1 LKVLHITNWYPNK
14 INPNEAPWIK
24 SQIESLDS
32 FVENKVIHIELF
44 HTGKFK
50 FSNSK
55 DLGVR
60 QYLIE
65 LPFISWFVYEW
76 IYFLVLFYVLILARK
91 REKYD
96 IINFHIAY
104 PMLSYWQ
111 LIKRFVKTPIVIT
124 EHWSAYHFH
133 FGVNKP
139 LPRIQ
144 KIFKQNISVITVSE
158 ALAKDIKMFS
168 GAEFPSYVVP
178 NVVDESIFYPVSS
191 ESKENFYFMVSNW
204 KSPKTPLLVMECF
217 LRSPVSENHELVIGG
232 YGPLW
237 MEMEDF
243 VKQNDHAGRIRL
255 IGKLNP
261 PEIAWRL
268 QRCKAFLHPS
278 DYETFSVVSA
288 EAVAC
293 GAYVIAPRI
302 GGIPEVVGSNGFL
315 LEENSMEE
323 WAKALISIPN
333 SFTSSY
339 DLRFSSK
346 RVGKKYFQALE
357 SVFCGNKR

>member
-1 LKVLHITNWYPNK
+1 LRVLHITNWYPNK

-32 FVENKVIHIELF
+32 FFENTVIHIELF

-91 REKYD
+91 RGKYD

-104 PMLSYWQ
+104 PMLSYWHW
-111 LIKRFVKTPIVIT
+111 IKRWVKNPVVIS
-124 EHWSAYHFH
+124 EHWSAYHFN
-133 FGVNKP
+133 FGVSKP

-144 KIFKQNISVITVSE
+144 RIFRQNISVITVSE
-158 ALAKDIKMFS
+158 ALSDDIKRFS
-168 GAEFPSYVVP
+168 AEDFPSYVVP
-178 NVVDESIFYPVSS
+178 NVVDDSIFYSLENGVR
-191 ESKENFYFMVSNW
+191 ENFYFMVSNW
-204 KSPKTPLLVMECF
+204 KSPKTPLLVMKCF
-217 LRSPVSENHELVIGG
+217 LESPVSENSKLVIGG

-237 MEMEDF
+237 KDMENF
-243 VKQNDHAGRIRL
+243 VRENDQQGKIEL
-255 IGKLNP
+255 IGRMNSK
-261 PEIAWRL
+261 EIAWHL

-278 DYETFSVVSA
+278 DYETFSVVCA

-293 GAYVIAPRI
+293 GAYVIATRI

-346 RVGKKYFQALE
+346 KVGKKYFQALE